1 MSKHTIPSIAIITTS
16 ETTDNCYQ
24 NVIHTL
30 NPTAVFTLNSS
41 GAETM
46 GGEL

>member
-1 MSKHTIPSIAIITTS
+1 MFKHTLSSNAIITTS

-30 NPTAVFTLNSS
+30 NPTVVFTLNSS

-46 GGEL
+46 GVWL

>member
-1 MSKHTIPSIAIITTS
+1 MSKHTLSYIAIITKS
-16 ETTDNCYQ
+16 ESTDNCYQ